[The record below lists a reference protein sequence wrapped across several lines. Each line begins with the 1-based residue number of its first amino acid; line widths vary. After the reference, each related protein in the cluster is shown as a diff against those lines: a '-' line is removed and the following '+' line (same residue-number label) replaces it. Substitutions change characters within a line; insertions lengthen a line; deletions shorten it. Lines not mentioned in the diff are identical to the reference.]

1 MVSACRSVRDCP
13 WQMPPQRKPGEGAE
27 SEGMGLGRGE
37 SLVIYGPL
45 VEIGPRVAGVMAS
58 GLLALA
64 ALRISG
70 RAFCERGFV
79 VFLAAWVLGIVGFF
93 LAAWIGVASLGFY
106 GSAATLR
113 GAPDPLS
120 EAEICKKG

>member
-70 RAFCERGFV
+70 RAFCERG
-79 VFLAAWVLGIVGFF
+79 LGIVGFVW
-93 LAAWIGVASLGFY
+93 LHGSVLQASVFTAVQRRCAG
-106 GSAATLR
+106 R
-113 GAPDPLS
+113 R
-120 EAEICKKG
+120 IR

>member
-45 VEIGPRVAGVMAS
+45 VEMGPRVAGVMAS

-70 RAFCERGFV
+70 RAFCERGVV
-79 VFLAAWVLGIVGFF
+79 VFLAAWELAVVGFCF
-93 LAAWIGVASLGFY
+93 AALICGASLGFF
-106 GSAATLR
+106 GIAAALR
-113 GAPDPLS
+113 GVPD
-120 EAEICKKG
+120 